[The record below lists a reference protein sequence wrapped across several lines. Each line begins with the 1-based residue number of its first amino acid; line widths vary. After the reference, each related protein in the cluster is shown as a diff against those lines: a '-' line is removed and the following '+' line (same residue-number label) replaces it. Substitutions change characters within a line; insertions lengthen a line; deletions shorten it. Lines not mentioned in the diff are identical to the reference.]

1 MRKLFWGG
9 IHPEGHKALSRGAA
23 PIPAPL
29 PAQVVLP
36 MIQHI
41 GAACTPV
48 VKVGDQV
55 KMGQKIGDGQ
65 GICAPIH
72 ASVSG
77 KVVAVEPRPH
87 PGGSEALSVVI
98 ENDYTDT
105 PDDTLKPHL
114 THQDLSG
121 DEILRIIRDAG
132 IVGMGG
138 AAFPTDVKA
147 FSALG
152 QVDYVIINACE
163 CEPYIT
169 ADDTLICTYPEQ
181 VIRGTETLIH
191 TLAPKHTVIAIE
203 DNKQEAIRILK
214 DALPKDSSIELRV
227 LPTRYP
233 QGAEKQ
239 LIQAVTNRQVPPG
252 KLPAAVG
259 CAVFNAATAAA
270 VYQAVYE
277 GKPVT
282 RRIVTVTGDGA
293 AAPKN
298 MIFRI
303 GTSFGQ
309 AIDAAG
315 GMAEDT
321 QKVLSGGPMMGLAQ
335 KDLAVPVL
343 KGTNAILCL
352 KATVPQSKTQTC
364 IRCAKCVSVCPMHL
378 QPLYLYRF
386 EQAGNWKELEKLHLS
401 DCIECGSCSYTC
413 PAQLPLVE
421 RFRAGKQQLKEA
433 KKA

>member
-9 IHPEGHKALSRGAA
+9 IHPEGHKDLSRKGA
-23 PIPAPL
+23 PVPAPL
-29 PAQVVLP
+29 PVQVVLP
-36 MIQHI
+36 MVQHI
-41 GAACTPV
+41 GAACIPLV
-48 VKVGDQV
+48 QVGDRV
-55 KMGQKIGDGQ
+55 RMGQKIADAEGL
-65 GICAPIH
+65 CAPIH

-77 KVVAVEPRPH
+77 TVTAVEPRLH
-87 PGGSEALSVVI
+87 PNGREVLSIVI
-98 ENDYTDT
+98 ENDFTDT
-105 PDDTLKPHL
+105 PDDALKPHL
-114 THQDLSG
+114 DHRELSAQ
-121 DEILRIIRDAG
+121 EILQIIREAG

-138 AAFPTDVKA
+138 ATFPTDVKA

-152 QVDYVIINACE
+152 QVDYVLINACE

-169 ADDTLICTYPEQ
+169 ADDALLCNYPEQ
-181 VIRGTETLIH
+181 VIRGAETLAH
-191 TLAPKHTVIAIE
+191 ALTPRHTVIAVE
-203 DNKQEAIRILK
+203 DNKAEAIRILK
-214 DALPKDSSIELRV
+214 NALPRDSAIEIRV

-239 LIQAVTNRQVPPG
+239 LIQAVTGRQVPPG

-259 CAVFNAATAAA
+259 CAVFNAATAAS

-298 MIFRI
+298 LIVRLGASFRQTI
-303 GTSFGQ
+303 E
-309 AIDAAG
+309 AAG

-321 QKVLSGGPMMGLAQ
+321 VKVLSGGPMMGVAQ
-335 KDLAVPVL
+335 KDLDVPVL

-352 KATVPQSKTQTC
+352 KEAAAPADDPTC
-364 IRCAKCVSVCPMHL
+364 IRCSRCVSVCPMHL

-386 EQAGNWKELEKLHLS
+386 VQSGNRKELDRLHLT
-401 DCIECGSCSYTC
+401 DCIECGSCAYTC
-413 PAQLPLVE
+413 PGHLPLVE
-421 RFRAGKQQLKEA
+421 RFRAGKTPLKEA
-433 KKA
+433 QKA

>member
-55 KMGQKIGDGQ
+55 KMGQKIGDGE

-138 AAFPTDVKA
+138 ATFPTHAKI
-147 FSALG
+147 SSGLG
-152 QVDYVIINACE
+152 KVDTIIVNAGE

-169 ADDTLICTYPEQ
+169 SDDRLCREMPEK
-181 VIRGTETLIH
+181 VISGLKVLMRIFGLKEGHIG
-191 TLAPKHTVIAIE
+191 IE
-203 DNKQEAIRILK
+203 DNKPEAVKALK
-214 DALPKDSSIELRV
+214 AHLAASDGVIVDV
-227 LPTRYP
+227 LPAKYP

-239 LIQAVTNRQVPPG
+239 LIYAITGRAVP
-252 KLPAAVG
+252 
-259 CAVFNAATAAA
+259 
-270 VYQAVYE
+270 
-277 GKPVT
+277 
-282 RRIVTVTGDGA
+282 
-293 AAPKN
+293 
-298 MIFRI
+298 
-303 GTSFGQ
+303 
-309 AIDAAG
+309 
-315 GMAEDT
+315 
-321 QKVLSGGPMMGLAQ
+321 SGGGSA
-335 KDLAVPVL
+335 DRAV
-343 KGTNAILCL
+343 K
-352 KATVPQSKTQTC
+352 
-364 IRCAKCVSVCPMHL
+364 
-378 QPLYLYRF
+378 
-386 EQAGNWKELEKLHLS
+386 
-401 DCIECGSCSYTC
+401 
-413 PAQLPLVE
+413 
-421 RFRAGKQQLKEA
+421 
-433 KKA
+433 